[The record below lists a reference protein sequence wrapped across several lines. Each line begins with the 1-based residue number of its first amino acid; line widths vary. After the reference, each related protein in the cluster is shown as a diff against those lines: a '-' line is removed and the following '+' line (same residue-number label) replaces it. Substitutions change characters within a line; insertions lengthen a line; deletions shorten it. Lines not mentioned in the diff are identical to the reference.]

1 MFQRHRRHG
10 EAPAGDIAGEGN
22 DENGG
27 CGETRVEDV
36 LCDAVGR
43 IMRRE
48 GVDDGPVAEMIE
60 EVEVRPLTDGG
71 SDDDDGDDDAE
82 EGGEGGFSRWWRRL
96 LVWAWAVLRIGAET
110 LALWGLLVLVG
121 PTPLRARV
129 YHYLIAALVAYQAY
143 VGLYLGH
150 YLGTGGLRG
159 RHGGRWRAHR
169 VVLSFGRKFVK
180 RMGAQRRL
188 DAVVRALGPGFR
200 YRVEAPSVGRDAL
213 TSEDDH
219 FVLEWDPRGAAGG
232 RWGRRCLGL
241 LAAPWDPR
249 EGDLPRAEAD
259 PLLDALRPGAPPA
272 SGRGLARGLA
282 AKAWRDVV
290 APRSAWTWAPALL
303 AALYALELHRHWAG
317 YARPEEGMWGVYRLI
332 GQLALGQQYHPYLI

>member
-27 CGETRVEDV
+27 GGNARVEDV

-48 GVDDGPVAEMIE
+48 GVDDGPIAEMVE
-60 EVEVRPLTDGG
+60 EVEVRPLDDGD
-71 SDDDDGDDDAE
+71 DDDDGDD
-82 EGGEGGFSRWWRRL
+82 GGRPRPRARWSSL
-96 LVWAWAVLRIGAET
+96 LAWAGALLRVGAET
-110 LALWGLLVLVG
+110 LALWGLAILVVPEG
-121 PTPLRARV
+121 MRALLGA
-129 YHYLIAALVAYQAY
+129 YALAALALYQAY
-143 VGLYLGH
+143 VGLYLGR
-150 YLGTGGLRG
+150 YVGGGAARG
-159 RHGGRWRAHR
+159 GWRAHR

-219 FVLEWDPRGAAGG
+219 FVLEWDPRGGAGG
-232 RWGRRCLGL
+232 RWGRRCFGL

-249 EGDLPRAEAD
+249 EDDLPRAEAD

-272 SGRGLARGLA
+272 SPRGLARGLA

-303 AALYALELHRHWAG
+303 AALYALELHQHWAG

-332 GQLALGQQYHPYLI
+332 GQLALGQQYHPHLI